1 MTVHRPSAGR
11 GVRTLSTA
19 LRVLALLL
27 AAVVVI
33 LNGASAQPSPPAGPA
48 PAVRTGLDVFL
59 QNPPEVVRGKRVG
72 LITNPSGV
80 DAHLRSSVDLLAA
93 DRDIR
98 LVALFGPEHGV
109 RGDQGGGSAVA
120 NSVDPKT
127 GLPVYSL
134 YGPTRKPTPA
144 MLRGLDALVFDI
156 QDVGAR
162 FYTYTSTLALAMQ
175 AAAAQGIPIVVLD
188 RPDPLSGDLVAG
200 PVLDARWASFIGMY
214 PVPVV
219 YGMTI
224 GEYARF
230 INGEFGI
237 GANLTVVGLEGWR
250 RAMWFDQTG
259 LPWVMTSPGIPHFR
273 TVVVY
278 PVTGPIGDTN
288 LSVGTLTTEPFEL
301 VGGTFIQPWRLLAAL
316 EARRPGGTA
325 FRETYWRGEPWT
337 ATGGPEYSGLEL
349 RITDR
354 SAYRPLE
361 LMLQILATVHQLYPG
376 KFRWGT
382 GATAPYTFDLDM
394 GTDQVRIGLASGE
407 TPEQIEQAWE
417 PGLARFLK
425 AREKYLLYR

>member
-1 MTVHRPSAGR
+1 VTIL
-11 GVRTLSTA
+11 TN
-19 LRVLALLL
+19 
-27 AAVVVI
+27 AA
-33 LNGASAQPSPPAGPA
+33 AQTPSPAEPAR
-48 PAVRTGLDVFL
+48 AVRTGLDVFL
-59 QNPPEVVRGKRVG
+59 ESPPAAVRGKRVG

-80 DAHLRSSVDLLAA
+80 DEHLRSTVDLLAA
-93 DRDIR
+93 DRDIH

-109 RGDQGGGSAVA
+109 RGDQGAGSAVGNA
-120 NSVDPKT
+120 IDPKT
-127 GLPVYSL
+127 RLPVYSL
-134 YGPTRKPTPA
+134 YGATRKPTPA

-162 FYTYTSTLALAMQ
+162 YYTYTSTLALAMQ
-175 AAAAQGIPIVVLD
+175 AAASQGIPIVVLD
-188 RPDPLSGDLVAG
+188 RPDPLTGDLVAG
-200 PVLDARWASFIGMY
+200 PVLDPRWSSFIGMY
-214 PVPVV
+214 PVPVL

-237 GANLTVVGLEGWR
+237 GANLIVVPMDGWR

-273 TVVVY
+273 TAVLY

-288 LSVGTLTTEPFEL
+288 LSVGVLTTEPFEL
-301 VGGTFIQPWRLLAAL
+301 VGGTFVQPWQLLTAL
-316 EARRPGGTA
+316 EARRPSGTA

-337 ATGGPEYSGLEL
+337 PTGGPEYGGLEI

-354 SAYRPLE
+354 AAYRPLE

-376 KFRWGT
+376 RLHWG
-382 GATAPYTFDLDM
+382 ARPPYTFDLDM
-394 GTDQVRIGLASGE
+394 GTEQVRIGLAAGE

-425 AREKYLLYR
+425 ARDKYLLYQ

>member
-1 MTVHRPSAGR
+1 MTRRPLRNRALPRLFSS
-11 GVRTLSTA
+11 VLRTA
-19 LRVLALLL
+19 VILL
-27 AAVVVI
+27 AAALLI
-33 LNGASAQPSPPAGPA
+33 LDNVSAQSPPGTAPA

-59 QNPPEVVRGKRVG
+59 ESPPDVVRGKRVG

-80 DAHLRSSVDLLAA
+80 DAHLRSTVDLLAA

-109 RGDQGGGSAVA
+109 RGDQGAGSAVG

-127 GLPVYSL
+127 RLPVYSL
-134 YGPTRKPTPA
+134 YGATRKPTPA
-144 MLRGLDALVFDI
+144 MLRGLDALIFDI

-175 AAAAQGIPIVVLD
+175 AAASRGIPIVVLD
-188 RPDPLSGDLVAG
+188 RPDPLTGDLVAG
-200 PVLDARWASFIGMY
+200 PVLDSRWSSFIGMY
-214 PVPVV
+214 PVPAV

-237 GANLTVVGLEGWR
+237 GANLTVVAMDGWH

-273 TVVVY
+273 TVVLY

-288 LSVGTLTTEPFEL
+288 LSVGVLTTEPFEL
-301 VGGTFIQPWRLLAAL
+301 VGGTFVQPWRLLAAL
-316 EARRPGGTA
+316 EGRRPGGAT

-337 ATGGPEYSGLEL
+337 ATGGPE
-349 RITDR
+349 
-354 SAYRPLE
+354 
-361 LMLQILATVHQLYPG
+361 
-376 KFRWGT
+376 
-382 GATAPYTFDLDM
+382 
-394 GTDQVRIGLASGE
+394 
-407 TPEQIEQAWE
+407 
-417 PGLARFLK
+417 
-425 AREKYLLYR
+425 